1 MISQTTDMFPAV
13 RFDDLCSF
21 LLSRLIRNFPTG
33 TDITHV
39 SLRGGSYHIPFN
51 TSVYDTFV
59 DLYSSEI
66 TTNKRTKPSLV
77 EQYNV
82 RPDGTSLVIDLDFRQ
97 DCSHRIVTD
106 ELIDSITSSL
116 TQILYEYIDVPSPMQ
131 CFILTKGPA
140 PRDTKDPGIFKDGVH
155 LVYPE
160 LIVTKQFQ
168 VDLKSIF
175 IDRHPNILKKFPSFT
190 TNIATVYDIP
200 SSGMI
205 MYGSYKPGEKHRYI
219 VRHHRLYTSPTEY
232 HDAPHPH
239 GKSAEDMNHYY
250 VSTLSLNQNH
260 PPVIMK
266 KNFPAA
272 TSTEHEHVPHTPSVS
287 KVNGGSKRHHPPS
300 SIPSSVIDSV
310 IHPDDSVSGI
320 GSRFGNDI
328 ATPVVVEREVI
339 AGLIHILSVD
349 RASSYPEW
357 IKVGMSLHS
366 GGPEYYDVWVE
377 FSMRCMDKFDERVC
391 EKCWESM
398 DKDKTVDKAQDTLSL
413 GSIYYWCYLDNH
425 MEYLHYMNKCGRIT
439 QLRMEDLHY
448 NEVKYNYGVVKRV
461 FERYVSRL
469 NHNPVCYLDT
479 YGVRGVRERSI
490 SDTKNAYMRLRY
502 WDAKRDRFSSFIV
515 RWLQDLSQKGYM
527 DRVFAPPP
535 QKCLSSE
542 FNDWFGWGAE
552 HELRDVDGSTDITP
566 FLQHILHLTNYDEA
580 GANYF
585 VEWLAQM
592 FQYPGVKIPVCIII
606 ISDQGSGKSLLSEFI
621 SSLMG
626 RYYYKTTDPGKI
638 FGNFNSSLSNNL
650 LTVFEEMKFRD
661 IREYS
666 DKFKDAISS
675 DISDLRL
682 LYQENR
688 TVKNYSRY
696 LGFSNND
703 SPISIEMSDRRFVVF
718 KSASPKGVDYY
729 NTLAKFLLSDVGRK
743 GVFDYL
749 MSYPLSYHSKK
760 EWEVNRP
767 ITSIYKEIQGGSVSP
782 LFGFLR
788 DELEV
793 YQDEGKR
800 VWRMSWK
807 DVYDKYKGWLSENN
821 YNLSYLPDNR
831 RLCRAVRCIL
841 PEGGVRE
848 CYVSRSKGV
857 EVDVD
862 TAMDHIIRYF

>member
-1 MISQTTDMFPAV
+1 MFPAV

-21 LLSRLIRNFPTG
+21 LLSRLVRNFPPG

-106 ELIDSITSSL
+106 ELVDVITSSL
-116 TQILYEYIDVPSPMQ
+116 NQILYEYIDAPSPMQ
-131 CFILTKGPA
+131 CFILTKGPT
-140 PRDTKDPGIFKDGVH
+140 PRDTRNPCVFKDGVH

-168 VDLKSIF
+168 LDLKSIF
-175 IDRHPNILKKFPSFT
+175 IDRHPNILKKFPNFT

-239 GKSAEDMNHYY
+239 GKSAGDMNHYY
-250 VSTLSLNQNH
+250 VSTLSLNQKH
-260 PPVIMK
+260 PPVVLK
-266 KNFPAA
+266 KIFPEVI
-272 TSTEHEHVPHTPSVS
+272 STENVPHTPSVS
-287 KVNGGSKRHHPPS
+287 GVGKRHHPTS

-320 GSRFGNDI
+320 GSRVGDDV

-339 AGLIHILSVD
+339 SGLIHILSVN

-377 FSMRCMDKFDERVC
+377 FSMRCMEKFDERVC
-391 EKCWESM
+391 EKTWSSF
-398 DKDKTVDKAQDTLSL
+398 DKENKTGDTLSL
-413 GSIYYWCYLDNH
+413 GSVYYWGYMDNH
-425 MEYLHYMNKCGRIT
+425 LEYLHYMNKCHRIT
-439 QLRMEDLHY
+439 HMRMGDLHY
-448 NEVKYNYGVVKRV
+448 NEIKYNYGVVKRV

-535 QKCLSSE
+535 QKCLPSE
-542 FNDWFGWGAE
+542 FNDWWGWGGE
-552 HELRDVDGSTDITP
+552 HELRGVEGATDISP

-729 NTLAKFLLSDVGRK
+729 NSLSKFLLSDVGRK

-767 ITSIYKEIQGGSVSP
+767 ITSIYKEIQGHSAPP
-782 LFGFLR
+782 LLNFLR
-788 DELEV
+788 DEV
-793 YQDEGKR
+793 DVCQDSGEA
-800 VWRMSWK
+800 
-807 DVYDKYKGWLSENN
+807 
-821 YNLSYLPDNR
+821 YL
-831 RLCRAVRCIL
+831 CIL
-841 PEGGVRE
+841 WDECINRYGLWLERNNLRVKSSGSHEFRSMFKKLIPECCYEQYRKNSGRGVKIDIAKLYSFL
-848 CYVSRSKGV
+848 YV
-857 EVDVD
+857 
-862 TAMDHIIRYF
+862 